1 MLGRVLRFLARFV
14 FAISVGTAA
23 TVLGTVLALL
33 GTEAGRAL
41 VARGLTDALR
51 PVLRGTVTVGRVSGS
66 FLLGI
71 RLERVRVVDTAGV
84 LLADLPLVE
93 ADYQLP
99 QLLAGRV
106 VLRRLAIERPVLN
119 LVKHRGG
126 RMNYEE
132 VLRLGEGK
140 GRGPSPLIEFRNLR
154 VTGGHVLLHLP
165 YTAPGHLAT
174 AAQRDSALAAQRAA
188 PGRVLVDGGPGQ
200 GLERLVLFSGLS
212 ARIPRLTLST
222 PDHRPTSLRV
232 DTLALAISDPAMTL
246 LDFRGDIAL
255 PSDSA
260 VFRVERAALPRT
272 VVTGGGAVTWP
283 RDTIL
288 YDFRFEAREAALAD
302 LRWVAPAFPDLAGS
316 ATLEAKWESGTR
328 TAYRVSGLRLAGQGA
343 RVEGTLTALTDTYAG
358 LGLRNADLR
367 LDQLDLDLV
376 RGFLDTLPFFGKLSG
391 RLQADG
397 FFPAMR
403 VRLDWRFDDARVP
416 GGATNYLAG
425 AGTVALGGVAGLAFG
440 PLVLDTADVDL
451 RTARLLVPAV
461 ILDGRVAGHGALA
474 GPLDQVTFTGR
485 ITHRDG
491 DLPASTVDGHIAF
504 DTRAETA
511 RVNGELTLDPLRFDG
526 IRPAFPAIGSRGEL
540 RGLVRLDGPVDR
552 LFVDADVRGELGEV
566 RGAGTLT
573 MLPPRWVAD
582 SLRLAFRDLDL
593 AALTGV
599 GPATRLAG
607 TLAVDGSVDTLVA
620 PAGTLDL
627 ALGRSS
633 VAEVRLDTAWVRMAI
648 RDSLLTV
655 DTAGARWLGGEA
667 AASGTLGW
675 TAPHRGRVGF
685 AAQADNLLA
694 FDSLMVALTGTVR
707 DTLVAPFDGVA
718 SLTATLAGSLDS
730 LEAEVEGTARRVAW
744 QGNRLEGL
752 VAQARWLGGRRPRVT
767 ASLFTDTL
775 ALGTVR
781 LSRARFDLAGF
792 ADSLAWLGELVA
804 LDSARLATGGS
815 WRTDGP
821 ARLAAMDSLD
831 IRVGPSHWFLRQP
844 AGARI
849 DGQLVALEPFEL
861 VKEDGSGRVTVAGVV
876 PSPLGGYLSVGAFGL
891 GLRDLYALLQRDTS
905 GVGGTLG
912 LDLSVGGTLAAPSIR
927 GTASVADARFG
938 DFRSPFLRAS
948 MDYDERRLRTG
959 IALWRTGRPVL
970 NVDARLPLDLAL
982 ARVPRRQL
990 DGPIEV
996 HATADSVDF
1005 ALVSAYTTNV
1015 RDASGLLAV
1024 DVHVGG
1030 TWDHPELSGF
1040 VAVRDAAMT
1049 IPGLGVRYT
1058 EANARATLAGDSVT
1072 VERFEARSGLGRLEL
1087 AGVARVA
1094 RLTAPTLDLRARLDQ
1109 FRLIDARDFLT
1120 ADGTGDVTLTG
1131 PLLQPT
1137 LRGRLTANTVSL
1149 YFADLITKQ
1158 VVDLED
1164 PDPANADLVDLEELR
1179 RRKLTADFSSRFLDS
1194 LRVEDLEVRMGDQVW
1209 LRSSEAN
1216 IQLGGSV
1223 RVEKLRRTYR
1233 VDGALDA
1240 RRGSYKLAI
1249 GPVVRDFTVER
1260 GTVRYYGTPD
1270 LNADLDIEARHVV
1283 RSTDGSGDIP
1293 VIARIGGSL
1302 LLPSLALSSTVR
1314 PEPSQSDLVSYLMFG
1329 RPQFSVGNSGGQ
1341 GGGQSAALATGLEY
1355 VSSALSGEVQRALVS
1370 NLGVPIDYLLIRP
1383 GIAGLTQVSAGWQ
1396 VGRQWFVA
1404 FSAGVCTGA
1413 VFTPRNIGASIE
1425 YRFRPRWRA
1434 QLVTE
1439 PVQSCSVTNPLV
1451 VTTRYQ
1457 FGTDVLWEREW

>member
-14 FAISVGTAA
+14 FAISVGTVA

-33 GTEAGRAL
+33 GTEPGRAL
-41 VARGLTDALR
+41 VARGLTEALR
-51 PVLRGTVTVGRVSGS
+51 PVLRGTVTVGRLSGS
-66 FLLGI
+66 VLLGI

-99 QLLAGRV
+99 QLLAGRI
-106 VLRRLAIERPVLN
+106 VLRRLVVERPVLN

-132 VLRLGEGK
+132 VLRLGEGRK
-140 GRGPSPLIEFRNLR
+140 GGPSRLIEFRNLR

-165 YTAPGHLAT
+165 YTPPGHLAT
-174 AAQRDSALAAQRAA
+174 AAQRDSATEAQGRV

-200 GLERLVLFSGLS
+200 GLERLVLFSGLT
-212 ARIPRLTLST
+212 ARVPRLTLST

-232 DTLALAISDPAMTL
+232 DTLAVEISDPAISL
-246 LDFRGDIAL
+246 RDFRGDIAL

-288 YDFRFEAREAALAD
+288 FDFRFEAREAALAD
-302 LRWVAPAFPDLAGS
+302 LRWVAPAFPDLTGR
-316 ATLEAKWESGTR
+316 ATLEARWESGTR

-343 RVEGTLTALTDTYAG
+343 RVEGSLTALTDTYAG

-403 VRLDWRFDDARVP
+403 VRLGWRFDDARVP

-425 AGTVALGGVAGLAFG
+425 AGTVALGGADGLAFR

-461 ILDGRVAGHGALA
+461 ILDGRMAGHGTLA

-485 ITHRDG
+485 LTHRDG
-491 DLPASTVDGHIAF
+491 DLPASTVDGRIAF
-504 DTRAETA
+504 DTRGETA
-511 RVNGELTLDPLRFDG
+511 RVRGELTLDSLSFDG
-526 IRPAFPAIGSRGEL
+526 IRPAFPAIPSRG
-540 RGLVRLDGPVDR
+540 GLHGAVRLDGPVDR
-552 LFVDADVRGELGEV
+552 LRVDADVRGELGEV

-582 SLRLAFRDLDL
+582 SLRLAFRALDL
-593 AALTGV
+593 AALTGA
-599 GPATRLAG
+599 GPATRLEG

-620 PAGTLDL
+620 PAGVLDL
-627 ALGRSS
+627 ALTRSS
-633 VAEVRLDTAWVRMAI
+633 IAEVRLDTAWVRMTI

-655 DTAGARWLGGEA
+655 DTAGARWFGGEA
-667 AASGTLGW
+667 SAGGTLGW
-675 TAPHRGRVGF
+675 VAPHRGRLRF

-707 DTLVAPFDGVA
+707 DTIAAPFDGVA
-718 SLTATLAGSLDS
+718 SLSATVAGSLDS
-730 LEAEVEGTARRVAW
+730 LDAEVDGTARRVAW
-744 QGNRLEGL
+744 QGSRLEGL
-752 VAQARWLGGRRPRVT
+752 VAQARWRGGRRPQAT
-767 ASLFTDTL
+767 ASLFADTL
-775 ALGTVR
+775 AVGTVR
-781 LSRARFDLAGF
+781 LSSARFDLAGF
-792 ADSLAWLGELVA
+792 ADSLGWRGELVA
-804 LDSARLATGGS
+804 LDSARLATGGT
-815 WRTDGP
+815 WRADGD
-821 ARLAAMDSLD
+821 ARVAGMDSLD

-844 AGARI
+844 ASARI
-849 DGQLVALEPFEL
+849 QGQLVALEPFEL
-861 VKEDGSGRVTVAGVV
+861 VKEDGSGRVTVAGVA
-876 PSPLGGYLSVGAFGL
+876 PSPLGGYLAVEAFGL
-891 GLRDLYALLQRDTS
+891 GLRDLYALLQRDTT
-905 GVGGTLG
+905 GVGGTIG
-912 LDLSVGGTLAAPSIR
+912 LNVAVGGTPAEPTIR
-927 GTASVADARFG
+927 GSATVADARFG

-948 MDYDERRLRTG
+948 MDYDDRRLSTG
-959 IALWRTGRPVL
+959 IALWRTGQPVL
-970 NVDARLPLDLAL
+970 RVDARLPLDLAL

-1005 ALVSAYTTNV
+1005 GLVSAYTTNV
-1015 RDASGLLAV
+1015 RDAAGQLAV
-1024 DVHVGG
+1024 NVHVGG
-1030 TWDHPELSGF
+1030 TWEDPQLSGF
-1040 VAVRDAAMT
+1040 VTVRDAAMT
-1049 IPGLGVRYT
+1049 IPGLGVRYAQ
-1058 EANARATLAGDSVT
+1058 ANARATLAGDSVT
-1072 VERFEARSGLGRLEL
+1072 VERFEARSGQGRMEL
-1087 AGVARVA
+1087 AGVVRVA
-1094 RLTAPTLDLRARLDQ
+1094 RLTAPALDLRARLDQ
-1109 FRLIDARDFLT
+1109 FRLIDVPDFLA
-1120 ADGTGDVTLTG
+1120 ADGTGEVTLTG
-1131 PLLQPT
+1131 PLFQPT
-1137 LRGRLTANTVSL
+1137 LRGRLTANAVSL

-1158 VVDLED
+1158 VVDLE
-1164 PDPANADLVDLEELR
+1164 DPANADLVDLEELR

-1194 LRVEDLEVRMGDQVW
+1194 LRIEDLEVRMGEQVW

-1216 IQLGGSV
+1216 IQLGGAV
-1223 RVEKLRRTYR
+1223 RVEKLRRAYR

-1302 LLPSLALSSTVR
+1302 LQPTLALSSTVR

-1329 RPQFSVGNSGGQ
+1329 RPQFSVGNAGGQ

-1396 VGRQWFVA
+1396 VGNRWFVA